1 MAEQNHQEIKQVNS
15 KSVCGGYKM
24 GPEAGNEMTFPYFD
38 SRDIRMMRNSK
49 TVDLL
54 RPKAEG

>member
-1 MAEQNHQEIKQVNS
+1 
-15 KSVCGGYKM
+15 M